1 MKSKNAAFI
10 AIATLGRIAMRPARD
25 RSLFDGGS
33 ILQGVFV
40 TVWDGDCCKMLQYV
54 ENHCLC

>member
-1 MKSKNAAFI
+1 LELYDIGTNLVAVGWFDGFGI
-10 AIATLGRIAMRPARD
+10 QRIAD

-40 TVWDGDCCKMLQYV
+40 TVLDGDAL
-54 ENHCLC
+54 